1 MGSAMKDEPIQDL
14 GAAKPAG
21 VQVVE
26 AGAIEGRRLKYYDY
40 CMAAFAV
47 ILICSNLIGA
57 GKVAT
62 LDLPLLG
69 LVTFGAGILFFPLS
83 YVLGD
88 VLTEV
93 YGYARARRVVWV
105 GFAASVFAAGMAALV
120 VAMPPAAEWNG
131 QAALAQVLG
140 QAPRI
145 FAASITA
152 FWAGEFA
159 NAFVM
164 ARMKVLTKGRYLW
177 TRTIG
182 STAVGQ
188 GVDSL
193 IFYPLAFWGIW
204 DPSLIVTVMITN
216 YLLKVVWEALLTP
229 VTYKVVNRLKGSE
242 GLDVYDVDTDF
253 TPFRT
258 RV

>member
-1 MGSAMKDEPIQDL
+1 MKQELGGLVLDE
-14 GAAKPAG
+14 PAG
-21 VQVVE
+21 VRAVE
-26 AGAIEGRRLKYYDY
+26 ARAIEGRRLRYYDY

-47 ILICSNLIGA
+47 ILICANLIGA

-62 LDLPLLG
+62 VELPLLG
-69 LVTFGAGILFFPLS
+69 ALTFGAGILFFPLS

-105 GFAASVFAAGMAALV
+105 GFAAAVFAAAMAAFIV
-120 VAMPPAAEWNG
+120 WIPPAADWQG
-131 QAALAQVLG
+131 QDALAAVLG

-145 FAASITA
+145 FAASILA

-164 ARMKVLTKGRYLW
+164 ARMKLLTKGRFLW

-182 STAVGQ
+182 STVVGQ
-188 GVDSL
+188 GVDTL
-193 IFYPLAFWGIW
+193 LFYPLAFWGVW
-204 DPSLIVTVMITN
+204 EAKLILTVMLAN
-216 YLLKVVWEALLTP
+216 YLLKVGWEAALTP
-229 VTYKVVNRLKGSE
+229 VTYKVVGAMKRAE
-242 GLDVYDVDTDF
+242 GLDVYDVATDF

>member
-1 MGSAMKDEPIQDL
+1 MTDNQAEAIAGQTEEGVRAVDANSIS
-14 GAAKPAG
+14 GA
-21 VQVVE
+21 
-26 AGAIEGRRLKYYDY
+26 RLRYYDF
-40 CMAAFAV
+40 CMVAFAV

-57 GKVAT
+57 GKVST
-62 LDLPLLG
+62 LDLPLVG
-69 LVTFGAGILFFPLS
+69 AVTFGTGILFFPLG

-105 GFAASVFAAGMAALV
+105 GFAASIFAAGMAAFI
-120 VAMPPAAEWNG
+120 VAMPPADDWQG
-131 QAALAQVLG
+131 QEAIAQVFG
-140 QAPRI
+140 QVPRI
-145 FAASITA
+145 FAASIAA

-164 ARMKVLTKGRYLW
+164 ARMKVWTKGKMLW

-188 GVDSL
+188 GVDTL
-193 IFYPLAFWGIW
+193 IFYPLAFWGVW
-204 DPSLIVTVMITN
+204 EPGLIATVMVTN
-216 YLLKVVWEALLTP
+216 YVLKVSWEAALTP
-229 VTYKVVNRLKGSE
+229 VTYAVVNFMKRAE
-242 GLDVYDVDTDF
+242 GLDVYDVDTNF

-258 RV
+258 RI

>member
-1 MGSAMKDEPIQDL
+1 MSEQRVNGAGEGLTVDEP
-14 GAAKPAG
+14 AG
-21 VQVVE
+21 IRAVE
-26 AGAIEGRRLKYYDY
+26 AGELSGRRLRYYDY

-47 ILICSNLIGA
+47 LLICSNLIGA

-62 LDLPLLG
+62 VDLPLVG
-69 LVTFGAGILFFPLS
+69 AVAFGAGILFFPLS

-105 GFAASVFAAGMAALV
+105 GFAASIFAAGMAAVV
-120 VAMPPAAEWNG
+120 VAMPPADDWGG
-131 QAALAQVLG
+131 QEALAAVMG

-145 FAASITA
+145 FAASVMA

-164 ARMKVLTKGRYLW
+164 ARMKVWTEGRHLW

-182 STAVGQ
+182 STVVGQ

-193 IFYPLAFWGIW
+193 IFYPLAFLGVWETK
-204 DPSLIVTVMITN
+204 LVLTVMATN
-216 YLLKVVWEALLTP
+216 YLMKVLWEALLTP
-229 VTYKVVNRLKGSE
+229 VTYKVVAFMKRSE
-242 GLDVYDVDTDF
+242 GLDVYDVGTDF

-258 RV
+258 KI

>member
-1 MGSAMKDEPIQDL
+1 MSEQRVEGLTVDEP
-14 GAAKPAG
+14 AG
-21 VQVVE
+21 IRAVE
-26 AGAIEGRRLKYYDY
+26 AGELSGRRLRYYDY

-47 ILICSNLIGA
+47 LLICSNLIGA
-57 GKVAT
+57 GKVAMVE
-62 LDLPLLG
+62 LPVLG
-69 LVTFGAGILFFPLS
+69 AVAFGAGILFFPLS

-105 GFAASVFAAGMAALV
+105 GFAASVFAAGMAAVV
-120 VAMPPAAEWNG
+120 VAMPSAQDWTG
-131 QAALAQVLG
+131 QEALASVMG

-145 FAASITA
+145 FAASVMA

-164 ARMKVLTKGRYLW
+164 ARMKVWTEGRHLW

-182 STAVGQ
+182 STVVGQ

-193 IFYPLAFWGIW
+193 IFYPLAFLGVWETK
-204 DPSLIVTVMITN
+204 LVLTVMATN
-216 YLLKVVWEALLTP
+216 YLMKVLWEVLLTP
-229 VTYKVVNRLKGSE
+229 VTYKVVGFMKRSE
-242 GLDVYDVDTDF
+242 GLDVFDVETDF

-258 RV
+258 KV